1 MKFAALG
8 LLLSVTTMVVIG
20 MVMLFSTG
28 SFSRDAFKVR
38 KAQAKSEVAAAA
50 AAVSGSSSASLR
62 AAASVRDDDDAS
74 PELSL
79 EEEKGTKEIF
89 WDPAYLVKRQAM
101 WLGLGVAL
109 CIVAARVDYL
119 FWKKTWP
126 AWFALAAVLLLVCFV
141 FPRINGSHRWIRF
154 GPFSFQ
160 PSEIGKL
167 AGIAFLAAWY
177 QRFEAES
184 RTFLKG
190 IVYPLLIV
198 GILLGLIAPEVD
210 LGTTAVLGGTAFA
223 MLFVAGAPLRYL
235 LPLPALGIGGIL
247 SIAFLI
253 PERVSRLT
261 AFLDLEGHK
270 DGSGYQQ
277 LMGLIAL
284 GSGGVDGLG
293 LGMGRQ
299 KFMFLPEA
307 HTDFIFPTIGEELGL
322 VFTLLIVFCYVVMII
337 CGIAI
342 ALNARERFGLLMGV
356 GITVILALQAA
367 LNIGVTTA
375 VLPNK
380 GIPLPFISYGGSNL
394 LFCLLGIGILL
405 SIYRKG
411 GAEKTVRA
419 TTRPRPLM
427 TPRI

>member
-28 SFSRDAFKVR
+28 SFSRDAFKVK
-38 KAQAKSEVAAAA
+38 KAQAKTEMAAAA
-50 AAVSGSSSASLR
+50 AASASAEKR
-62 AAASVRDDDDAS
+62 AATSAREGDDDAES
-74 PELSL
+74 ASAKV
-79 EEEKGTKEIF
+79 EEKGGREIL

-101 WLGLGVAL
+101 WLAVGLVLCVA
-109 CIVAARVDYL
+109 AARVDYIVWQKIWPVL
-119 FWKKTWP
+119 FV
-126 AWFALAAVLLLVCFV
+126 LAAVLLLVCFV
-141 FPRINGSHRWIRF
+141 FPKVNGSHRWIRF
-154 GPFSFQ
+154 GSFSFQ
-160 PSEIGKL
+160 PSELGKL

-177 QRFEAES
+177 QRHEEDV
-184 RTFLKG
+184 RTFRKG
-190 IVYPLLIV
+190 IAYPLAIV

-210 LGTTAVLGGTAFA
+210 LGTTSILGGTALTMIFI
-223 MLFVAGAPLRYL
+223 AGAPLRYL
-235 LPLPALGIGGIL
+235 LPLPVIGVAGIIGIAL
-247 SIAFLI
+247 LI
-253 PERVSRLT
+253 PERMNRLT
-261 AFLDLEGHK
+261 AFLDPEGHAA
-270 DGSGYQQ
+270 GSGYQQ
-277 LMGLIAL
+277 LNGLIAL

-322 VFTLLIVFCYVVMII
+322 VVTLLIVFCYVVTIL

-342 ALNARERFGLLMGV
+342 SLNARERFGTLMGV

-394 LFCLLGIGILL
+394 LFCLLGVGILL

-411 GAEKTVRA
+411 GEKTVRA
-419 TTRPRPLM
+419 TTRPRPLV